1 MRQSNTLDDSPSSDD
16 SKHSRVARVVVA
28 IILAVLILAIGSIVT
43 ASYSLKK
50 TATMAKWSQVD
61 ADFKSL
67 ESALQ
72 MYRLTCGNYPTTEQG
87 SKALVERPDISPV
100 PTRWVQIFKRDFK
113 DSWGNSFGYRFPS
126 RNDLTKPEIICKG
139 PDGIE
144 STEDDVSSHN
154 E

>member
-1 MRQSNTLDDSPSSDD
+1 MPQSKALEDSPSSDD
-16 SKHSRVARVVVA
+16 SKHSRFARVVVA
-28 IILAVLILAIGSIVT
+28 VILAIVTLVIGSIGI

-50 TATMAKWSQVD
+50 TATMAKWSQVE

-72 MYRLTCGNYPTTEQG
+72 MYRLTCGTYPTTEQG
-87 SKALVERPDISPV
+87 LKALVERPVVSPV

-113 DSWGNSFGYRFPS
+113 DSWGNSFGYKFPS
-126 RNDLTKPEIICKG
+126 RNDPTKPEIICKG

-144 STEDDVSSHN
+144 ATKDDVSSQSD
-154 E
+154 